1 MTNPA
6 GGPSFPG
13 QAAVAEAPA
22 TPENTGAFLD
32 QLAADAARA
41 SLPDGGE
48 GSSHDMTTALSQ
60 PRAENGRFT
69 AIEKPEN
76 ATDDATQS
84 EEDAVNASLGVEAP
98 AGETATDEATDTT
111 DGETAAVPA
120 PALPL
125 LTREPLTK
133 FTVVAGETPVE
144 GIPDLTITFP
154 HNGKDRTEPLD
165 KVVRLAI
172 DGIYSEAREQ
182 KYRAVET
189 EAQTARQQLAEYE
202 RAMNDA
208 QAYVDSLLADEGRYL
223 AEKDAWDRQNT
234 PEVRAQRLQEQLV
247 SERQQRQLEVIAAQ
261 GERYVNETLTP
272 ALDQIAAAFPFVSV
286 EELVAK
292 TSFKVRDL
300 QGTNPAILP
309 QQYGEMNQFILDD
322 LAVWA
327 RQLHEHRAS
336 RFTPKEV
343 AAAATKSATDAKA
356 EAAKAV
362 AKSQQTKSQVA
373 KALKPVSGASIS
385 APPKARPAPTNVDD
399 AMEAATMDAVAA
411 VLGR

>member
-13 QAAVAEAPA
+13 QAAVVEAPA

-48 GSSHDMTTALSQ
+48 GSSHDMTTPASQ

-76 ATDDATQS
+76 ATDDATAT
-84 EEDAVNASLGVEAP
+84 EEEAVNTALGVEAP
-98 AGETATDEATDTT
+98 AEETVTDEATETT
-111 DGETAAVPA
+111 DGDAVA
-120 PALPL
+120 PAIPL
-125 LTREPLTK
+125 LTRDPLTK
-133 FTVVAGETPVE
+133 FTVVAGDTPIE

-189 EAQTARQQLAEYE
+189 EAQTARQRLAEYE
-202 RAMNDA
+202 SAMEQT

-234 PEVRAQRLQEQLV
+234 PEVRAQRLQEQLLT
-247 SERQQRQLEVIAAQ
+247 ERQQRQMEVIAAQ

-309 QQYGEMNQFILDD
+309 QQYAEMNQFILDD

-343 AAAATKSATDAKA
+343 AAAATKTATDAKA

-373 KALKPVSGASIS
+373 KALKPVSGATIS